1 MVFFRQKT
9 PIARPGER
17 FSGGGTGY
25 AFFPLFPDCGL
36 DFCRNRSTVSAE
48 TKLSEQKMTEVRV
61 EVKTLLKTRK
71 WMLSLNYI
79 PAGF

>member
-1 MVFFRQKT
+1 MRFFRFFRT
-9 PIARPGER
+9 AR
-17 FSGGGTGY
+17 
-25 AFFPLFPDCGL
+25 L